1 MLSLNP
7 MTLPPPLDWPVA
19 GIGPGPEIPQ
29 HLRVTRENWRL
40 YPFSRWAFQHTRE
53 LVPSRALRRSPSPRL
68 LPYAPVDLSGLSF
81 DGMDWEG
88 FIAATYTDAMIVL
101 HKGAIVYETYRNG
114 MTPLT
119 PHHCFSVSKS
129 FVGLIAEI
137 LISAGRLDPQRPATD
152 YVPEL
157 AESGFAGAR
166 VRDLL
171 DMTDGVAFDE
181 DYANPDA
188 DVHRYSASY
197 WTPSAATGG
206 ARETLARLDTRVAEP
221 GTSFS
226 YRTPVADAL
235 GWVLVN
241 ATGQRLADL
250 ATELLWHPAGCE
262 EDGHFL
268 VDTAGHE
275 IAATGL
281 NATARDLA
289 RLALLILDG
298 DSALP
303 SDVRER
309 ILAGGDRALFAS
321 SRHASRAGGS
331 YRSQWWVSHN
341 AQGAISALG
350 VYGQRV
356 HIEPAA
362 ELALV
367 RFGSYP
373 LPSNLHTDAVHQAAF
388 DTLREHLTHQE
399 KSTATRSPPMA

>member
-1 MLSLNP
+1 
-7 MTLPPPLDWPVA
+7 MTLPPPLDWPEA
-19 GIGPGPEIPQ
+19 GIGPGPEVPEQ
-29 HLRVTRENWRL
+29 LRVTRENWRL

-53 LVPSRALRRSPSPRL
+53 LVPSRAVRRSTSPRAL
-68 LPYAPVDLSGLSF
+68 RHAPVDLAGLRF
-81 DGMDWEG
+81 DGLTWED
-88 FIAATYTDAMIVL
+88 FVTATYTDAMIVL
-101 HKGAIVYETYRNG
+101 HRGAIVYETYRNG

-137 LISAGRLDPQRPATD
+137 LISAGRLDPQRPVTD
-152 YVPEL
+152 YVPDL
-157 AESGFAGAR
+157 SASGFARAR

-206 ARETLARLDTRVAEP
+206 ARETLAKLEARDADP

-241 ATGQRLADL
+241 ATNQRLADL
-250 ATELLWHPAGCE
+250 ATERLWHPAGCE

-289 RLALLILDG
+289 RLALLILDESPAVPA
-298 DSALP
+298 DA
-303 SDVRER
+303 RQR
-309 ILAGGDRALFAS
+309 IFAGGDRTLFAS
-321 SRHASRAGGS
+321 SRHGARAGGS
-331 YRSQWWVSHN
+331 YRSQWWISHN
-341 AQGAISALG
+341 AQRAISALG

-356 HIEPAA
+356 HIEPEA
-362 ELALV
+362 EMALI
-367 RFGSYP
+367 RFGSHP
-373 LPSNLHTDAVHQAAF
+373 LASNLHTDGLHQAAIGA
-388 DTLREHLTHQE
+388 LRQHL
-399 KSTATRSPPMA
+399 SA